1 MSRSQR
7 NAELSTLQ
15 ILARRAYVQRAADPF
30 IDNDKYVY
38 LVVHEEHD
46 IPADFDAG
54 SGLTQEL
61 VDKMHQPD
69 VQPKQ
74 ALKGGY
80 ASLSA
85 ANVAAVDVI
94 KQLSTNWK
102 DIVFIEI
109 SHDDNDSAGYEAVKL
124 YHVDGGVC
132 YHIHDG
138 EKVHAVYVKPMKV
151 KEHNTGAELKS
162 NETQLRHMTTK
173 EYREHIRHR
182 TGNEKQA

>member
-15 ILARRAYVQRAADPF
+15 ILARRAHVQRAADPF

-54 SGLTQEL
+54 SGLTPEL
-61 VDKMHQPD
+61 VDKLHQPD

-74 ALKGGY
+74 ALKGAY
-80 ASLSA
+80 ARLAA
-85 ANVAAVDVI
+85 ANVAAVNVI
-94 KQLSTNWK
+94 KQIFTNWK

-109 SHDDNDSAGYEAVKL
+109 SPDDHDSAGYEAVKL

-138 EKVHAVYVKPMKV
+138 NKVHAVYVKPMKV
-151 KEHNTGAELKS
+151 MEHNTEAELMS
-162 NETQLRHMTTK
+162 YETHLRHMTAK
-173 EYREHIRHR
+173 EYKELRRHR
-182 TGNEKQA
+182 SGIE